1 VAIKLPPGVAFEDY
15 SAVSLRGTR
24 IAVISQQSSRLW
36 IGTLQFRDWTIAGR
50 GRIYDFPRTK
60 KGKPKY
66 CTLEGL
72 CWLSPRTF
80 VLVSDLSKGTYTKRC
95 RKRDQS
101 IHVFRVPA

>member
-1 VAIKLPPGVAFEDY
+1 M
-15 SAVSLRGTR
+15 SLRGAR
-24 IAVISQQSSRLW
+24 IAVVSQQTSRLW
-36 IGTLQFRDWTIAGR
+36 IGTLRFRDWTIAGR

-80 VLVSDLSKGTYTKRC
+80 VLVSDLSKPDCAKRC
-95 RKRDQS
+95 RTRDQS
-101 IHVFRVPA
+101 IHVFRIPARRRR